1 MPPQLYFVDTWFLI
15 ARFSRFDESHAE
27 ATAIDRRLP
36 RASFV
41 THDAVFME
49 FLAFISGWGGVH
61 RAGAEVTVREALR
74 RWIVFPS
81 DRALFMQGLDL
92 YGERLDKAYSL
103 VDCMSMMLMKA
114 QGITHVLTND
124 HHFAQEGFTL
134 LNA

>member
-1 MPPQLYFVDTWFLI
+1 MPPQLYFADTWFLV
-15 ARFSRFDESHAE
+15 ARFSRFDESHSE
-27 ATAIDRRLP
+27 AVAINRRLP
-36 RASFV
+36 QASFV
-41 THDAVFME
+41 THDGVLAE
-49 FLAFISGWGGVH
+49 FLAFVSGWGAVH
-61 RAGAEVTVREALR
+61 RAGAEVSVREVLR

-81 DRALFMQGLDL
+81 DRALFLRALDL

-114 QGITHVLTND
+114 QGITTILTND

>member
-1 MPPQLYFVDTWFLI
+1 MAPQLYFVDTWYVI
-15 ARFSRFDESHAE
+15 ARFARFDESHTDA
-27 ATAIDRRLP
+27 AAIDRRLP

-41 THDAVFME
+41 THDAVFAE
-49 FLAFISGWGGVH
+49 FLAFVAGWGAVH
-61 RAGAEVTVREALR
+61 RAGAEVSVREALR

-81 DRALFMQGLDL
+81 DRSLFMRGLDL
-92 YGERLDKAYSL
+92 YSERLDKGYSL

-114 QGITHVLTND
+114 QGITTVLTND